1 MGIMKYLNLC
11 VLVWFYIAFAFED
24 ILERKFIAVSS
35 IARRALAT
43 GFSSW
48 ARDRASLTRQE
59 LEDCE
64 PCIEDFVSGLSFVI
78 QVYI

>member
-1 MGIMKYLNLC
+1 MGIMEYLNLC
-11 VLVWFYIAFAFED
+11 VLVWFYVAFAFED
-24 ILERKFIAVSS
+24 ILERKPITVSS

-43 GFSSW
+43 GFPSW
-48 ARDRASLTRQE
+48 ARDGAGWTRQE

-64 PCIEDFVSGLSFVI
+64 PGIEHFVSGLSSVI